1 MPPAVEIQRTTSI
14 DNIKFPAQRFCC
26 LRIFKISLE
35 PNLKILFLHIA
46 SFVYGLLLSN
56 SSIVA
61 QVLLPQ
67 YSIWDGFTFENK
79 QAVESREAEERF
91 AHFVLGLEHLVPA
104 QQAEQIGALL
114 AKAEQN
120 NAAARFL
127 TLAEKYLYD
136 PNSPYRNDEQYLL
149 FLQYAATHQL
159 ADYTTNPR
167 YQKHYAMVQK
177 NRVGHKATNFP
188 FTTQAGEK
196 GWLYNLQSKYILLF
210 FHDPDCEK
218 CLFVKKQLENQHAYF
233 AQKGVQ
239 VVAVYIDDEV
249 EVWHKE
255 QYPSIWL
262 SIYAL
267 EIDKQDLYDIKA
279 LPTLYLLDTQKR
291 VELKDARL
299 EQILGKY

>member
-1 MPPAVEIQRTTSI
+1 M
-14 DNIKFPAQRFCC
+14 K
-26 LRIFKISLE
+26 
-35 PNLKILFLHIA
+35 KILLSILFG
-46 SFVYGLLLSN
+46 SGLLV
-56 SSIVA
+56 SSPLLA

-91 AHFVLGLEHLVPA
+91 AHFLLGLEHLVPS

-114 AKAEQN
+114 AKAKQN
-120 NAAARFL
+120 NATARFL

-210 FHDPDCEK
+210 FHDPDCEE
-218 CLFVKKQLENQHAYF
+218 CQFVKQQLENQHTHF

-239 VVAVYIDDEV
+239 VVSVYIDDKV
-249 EVWHKE
+249 EVWQKA
-255 QYPSIWL
+255 QYPSAWF
-262 SIYAL
+262 SVYAP
-267 EIDKQDLYDIKA
+267 EIDRQDLYDIKA
-279 LPTLYLLDTQKR
+279 LPTLYLLDSQKR
-291 VELKDARL
+291 VAVKDGMIELVIQYFNK
-299 EQILGKY
+299 